1 MLPGHSL
8 DAREFYSMFIDAM
21 SAGQSVDSLD
31 RVAYITDLIDLIW
44 KDDRI
49 ASSYTMSPKKG
60 LCTISEKL
68 TAHSKTHKIW
78 NLVLLS
84 VTLDSPSSVH
94 SAVGGFNL
102 DSEDF
107 LSQGFSFVTPRK
119 VGQTKWVKQTNKL
132 AHCHKKYMRS
142 HCPYQCW
149 TWQILVLG
157 HQAMFKIFS
166 TYLK

>member
-31 RVAYITDLIDLIW
+31 RVAYITDMIDLIW

-60 LCTISEKL
+60 LCTISEKS

-84 VTLDSPSSVH
+84 VSLDSPSSVH

-102 DSEDF
+102 DLEDF

-119 VGQTKWVKQTNKL
+119 VGQTKWVKQTNKQTN
-132 AHCHKKYMRS
+132 S
-142 HCPYQCW
+142 HID
-149 TWQILVLG
+149 TKILHETSLSISLSMLNLIDIGLG
-157 HQAMFKIFS
+157 APGNV
-166 TYLK
+166 